1 MFNGTIIITN
11 LDNSRPCFHHF
22 RFYCRVRCTKG
33 SRNGPTATCASASS
47 TTTAQNL
54 LLSLFLLLSISNI
67 AFADDSDDC
76 VYTVY
81 IRTGSIFK
89 GGTDSII
96 GVTLYDAVGDGVR
109 ISNLEA
115 WGGLMG
121 PGYNYFERGNL
132 DIFSG
137 RGPCLGGPVCALNL
151 SSDGSGE
158 HHGWYCNY
166 VEVTSTGVHTRCAQQ
181 QFTIEQWLATDTSPY
196 ELSVFQNYCD
206 YVSSGQR
213 RERVVKS
220 KPLASTM

>member
-1 MFNGTIIITN
+1 MEIKI
-11 LDNSRPCFHHF
+11 
-22 RFYCRVRCTKG
+22 
-33 SRNGPTATCASASS
+33 
-47 TTTAQNL
+47 L

-67 AFADDSDDC
+67 AFSDDSDDC

-166 VEVTSTGVHTRCAQQ
+166 VEVTSTGVHTPCAQQ

-196 ELSVFQNYCD
+196 ELTVFQNYCD
-206 YVSSGQR
+206 YVSGQR
-213 RERVVKS
+213 RDRVVES

>member
-1 MFNGTIIITN
+1 MEI
-11 LDNSRPCFHHF
+11 
-22 RFYCRVRCTKG
+22 K
-33 SRNGPTATCASASS
+33 
-47 TTTAQNL
+47 NL

-67 AFADDSDDC
+67 AFAVSFFFFLTFRTNIIKSHINCFVFYVNLLEHDNKQDDSDDC

-96 GVTLYDAVGDGVR
+96 GMTLYDAVGDGVR